1 MARTKQ
7 EIANIPVLQDLYH
20 STKQVIDPRPI
31 IALVMKE
38 CGASYREI
46 GEVLNITKQMAM
58 TLVKNA
64 REDLNE

>member
-7 EIANIPVLQDLYH
+7 EIANIKVLQDLYH

-46 GEVLNITKQMAM
+46 GEVLGVSKQMAE
-58 TLVKNA
+58 TIVRNA
-64 REDLNE
+64 RKDLK